1 MNMHKPLSFTPLVV
15 GFLLAN
21 CGDATGPEPG
31 DPILGLPRDLSVAET
46 KLIEADN
53 RFALKLFREINRQE
67 GGSNVF
73 VSPLSVAMALGMT
86 YNGASGATQEA
97 MRQTLELT
105 DMSLEEVN
113 QSYRDLIDLLVD
125 LDPVVELL
133 IANSI
138 WYREDLTFEQAF
150 LNAMQ
155 EFFDARVSALD
166 FGATGASQT
175 INGWV
180 RDNTNGLIEEIVPAA
195 IPANIVMYLIN
206 AIYFKGDWASQFD
219 KDLTAAGPFTLE
231 SGAQTTADM
240 MWHAEAAPVGYLR
253 QDGVAIVDLPYG
265 GRAFS
270 MTILLPEAHDGI
282 DRLLESMTVENWASW
297 MAAVDST
304 ELVVS
309 IPKFTLEYE
318 LTMNDVLGALGMEVA
333 FTPLAD
339 FTKLFAPGGIWIDEV
354 KHKAVVRV
362 DEAGTTA
369 AAVTSV
375 SMTDSAPMP
384 LVVDRPFVF
393 AIREK
398 YSGTVLFMGKVMDP
412 TVG

>member
-1 MNMHKPLSFTPLVV
+1 MNRQLRFTPLVV
-15 GFLLAN
+15 VVLLSN
-21 CGDATGPEPG
+21 CGDASGPEPG

-67 GGSNVF
+67 VDGNIF

-86 YNGASGATQEA
+86 YNGANGSTQQA
-97 MRQTLELT
+97 MQETLELMG
-105 DMSLEEVN
+105 MSLEEVN
-113 QSYRDLIDLLVD
+113 QSYRDLIDLLVE
-125 LDPVVELL
+125 LDPLVEFL

-138 WYREDLTFEQAF
+138 WYREGLTFEQAF
-150 LNAMQ
+150 LDATRQ
-155 EFFDARVSALD
+155 FFDAEVSALD
-166 FGATGASQT
+166 FGAPGASER

-219 KDLTAAGPFTLE
+219 KDLTQAGPFTLA
-231 SGAQTTADM
+231 SGSQATAEM
-240 MWHAEAAPVGYLR
+240 MWHAEAAPVGYYR
-253 QDGVAIVDLPYG
+253 VDGVAIVDLPYG

-270 MTILLPEAHDGI
+270 MSILVPEAHDGI
-282 DRLLESMTVENWASW
+282 DQLLESMTVENWASW
-297 MAAVDST
+297 MAGIDST
-304 ELVVS
+304 DLVVS
-309 IPKFTLEYE
+309 MPKFTLEYE
-318 LTMNDVLGALGMEVA
+318 LEMKDVLSALGMEVA
-333 FTPLAD
+333 FTPMAD
-339 FTKLFAPGGIWIDEV
+339 FTKMFAPGGIWIDKV
-354 KHKAVVRV
+354 KHKAFVQV
-362 DEAGTTA
+362 DEEGTTA

-375 SMTDSAPMP
+375 SMIDSAPMP
-384 LVVDRPFVF
+384 FVVDRPFVF
-393 AIREK
+393 VIREK

>member
-1 MNMHKPLSFTPLVV
+1 MTKPLSFTPLVL
-15 GFLLAN
+15 GLLLTS
-21 CGDATGPEPG
+21 CGDATGPQPG

-53 RFALKLFREINRQE
+53 RFALKLFREVNRHE
-67 GGSNVF
+67 GDTNIF

-86 YNGASGATQEA
+86 YNGANGATQEA
-97 MRQTLELT
+97 MQRTLELM
-105 DMSLEEVN
+105 DLSLEEVN

-125 LDPVVELL
+125 LDPLVAVL

-138 WYREDLTFEQAF
+138 WYREGLTFEQAF
-150 LNAMQ
+150 LDATQ
-155 EFFDARVSALD
+155 AFFDARVSALD
-166 FGATGASQT
+166 FGAPGASST

-219 KDLTAAGPFTLE
+219 KDLTQAGPFTLA
-231 SGAQTTADM
+231 SGSQTTADM
-240 MWHAEAAPVGYLR
+240 MWHAEAAPVGYQR
-253 QDGVAIVDLPYG
+253 EDGVAIVDLPYG

-282 DRLLESMTVENWASW
+282 DQLLESLTAEQWTSW
-297 MAAVDST
+297 MAGIDST
-304 ELVVS
+304 DLVVS
-309 IPKFTLEYE
+309 MPKFTLEYE
-318 LTMNDVLGALGMEVA
+318 LKMNDVLSALGMDVA
-333 FTPLAD
+333 FTPMAD
-339 FTKLFAPGGIWIDEV
+339 FTKMFAPGGIWIDEV
-354 KHKAVVRV
+354 KHKAVVQV
-362 DEAGTTA
+362 DEEGTTA

-375 SMTDSAPMP
+375 SMTDSAPMSI
-384 LVVDRPFVF
+384 VVDRPFVF
-393 AIREK
+393 VIREK

>member
-1 MNMHKPLSFTPLVV
+1 MNIPPRVTPLVI
-15 GFLLAN
+15 GLLLAS

-31 DPILGLPRDLSVAET
+31 APILGLPRDLSAAEA

-53 RFALKLFREINRQE
+53 HFALKLFREINRQE
-67 GGSNVF
+67 GDTNVF

-86 YNGASGATQEA
+86 YNGADGATQQA
-97 MRQTLELT
+97 MQQALELM

-125 LDPVVELL
+125 LDPLVEVL

-138 WYREDLTFEQAF
+138 WYRENLTLEEAF
-150 LNAMQ
+150 LHATR

-166 FGATGASQT
+166 FGAPEASDT

-180 RDNTNGLIEEIVPAA
+180 REHTKGLIEEIVPPA

-206 AIYFKGDWASQFD
+206 AIYFKGDWASPFD
-219 KDLTAAGPFTLE
+219 RDLTQAGPFTLE
-231 SGAQTTADM
+231 SGAQTTTDM

-270 MTILLPEAHDGI
+270 MTILVPEGHDGI
-282 DRLLESMTVENWASW
+282 DQLLASMTVEQWASW
-297 MAAVDST
+297 MAGIDST
-304 ELVVS
+304 DLIVS
-309 IPKFTLEYE
+309 MPKFTLEYE
-318 LTMNDVLGALGMEVA
+318 LGMNDVLSALGMDVA
-333 FTPLAD
+333 FTSLAD
-339 FTKLFAPGGIWIDEV
+339 FSKMFAPGGIWIDEV
-354 KHKAVVRV
+354 KHKAVVQV
-362 DEAGTTA
+362 DEEGTTA

-384 LVVDRPFVF
+384 FVVDRPFVF
-393 AIREK
+393 VIREK

-412 TVG
+412 TGG